1 MRISRGLRLAVV
13 ASLLAT
19 AAACGGGSGSGSG
32 SGSGDGKVQLTLLS
46 HYSDGPSKDG
56 LDKMI
61 TEWNKDNPN
70 IQVKAEVVKFDD
82 LLTTLTVRQTG
93 GRGADIVSA
102 YGLWGG
108 QLQKANVVAKV
119 PDDIAKK
126 IKADYS
132 PAAQGA
138 VTTGDMLLGYP
149 TELNTYV
156 LFYNKKIL
164 AAAGITKPPTTWAEL
179 ADAARKTVKR
189 DSKGNIQVEG
199 LSLIQD
205 GDNKSVHPFLSL
217 LDSAGGTFL
226 GPDGAPQ
233 FDTPE
238 GKAALKFEGD
248 LAAAKAS
255 NTSISP
261 TKQFRSGGVAMA
273 IQAGWWIGSLKTQ
286 MKDKYS
292 SDVGVTAIPGPT
304 AGSKGSLAYGFFM
317 GVNQRSKHADEAWK
331 FLSWLNEHKTD
342 GGVTATGKWL
352 ADQGLIPPRTADQA
366 TYRKSLTDPNLTP
379 IYDATTY
386 AMPEPNQPG
395 AYEAKTALHN
405 AIMTVL
411 ADGKNPDD
419 ALAQAAKA
427 VKPQ

>member
-1 MRISRGLRLAVV
+1 MKRLSSRGLRLAVV
-13 ASLLAT
+13 AGLLAT
-19 AAACGGGSGSGSG
+19 GAACGGGSGSGG
-32 SGSGDGKVQLTLLS
+32 ADGKVQLTLLS
-46 HYSDGPSKDG
+46 HYSDGPSKAG

-61 TEWNKDNPN
+61 GEWNKANPD

-119 PDDIAKK
+119 PGDIAAK
-126 IKADYS
+126 IKSEYS

-138 VTTGDMLLGYP
+138 VTTGDTLLGYP

-164 AAAGITKPPTTWAEL
+164 AAAGIAKPPSTWAEL
-179 ADAARKTVKR
+179 ADAAKKTVKR
-189 DSKGNIQVEG
+189 DGKGNIQVEG

-233 FDTPE
+233 FDTAQ
-238 GKAALKFEGD
+238 GKAALKLEGD
-248 LAAAKAS
+248 LAAAKAT
-255 NTSISP
+255 NTAISP

-273 IQAGWWIGSLKTQ
+273 IQAGWWIGSLREQ
-286 MKDKYS
+286 MKDKYP
-292 SDVGVTAIPGPT
+292 DVGVAAIPGPT

-331 FLSWLNEHKTD
+331 FLSWLNEHKAD
-342 GGVTATGKWL
+342 GGVTETGKWL

-366 TYRKSLTDPNLTP
+366 TYRKSLSDPNLIP

-419 ALAQAAKA
+419 ALATAAKA

>member
-1 MRISRGLRLAVV
+1 MRISKTLRLAAVLG
-13 ASLLAT
+13 LLAT
-19 AAACGGGSGSGSG
+19 GVAACGGGDSGGGGS
-32 SGSGDGKVQLTLLS
+32 KVELTLLS

-61 TEWNKDNPN
+61 SEWNKDNPN
-70 IQVKAEVVKFDD
+70 IQVKAQVVKFDD

-108 QLQKANVVAKV
+108 QLMKANVVAKV
-119 PDDIAKK
+119 PDEIAAK
-126 IKADYS
+126 IKSSYS
-132 PAAQGA
+132 PAALGA
-138 VTTGDMLLGYP
+138 VTTGDTLLGYP

-164 AAAGITKPPTTWAEL
+164 AAAGITKPPSTWAEL

-189 DSKGNIQVEG
+189 DAKGNIQVEG

-217 LDSAGGTFL
+217 LDSAGGKFL
-226 GPDGAPQ
+226 GPDGTPQ
-233 FDTPE
+233 FDNDQ
-238 GKAALKFEGD
+238 GKAALKFESD
-248 LAAAKAS
+248 LAAAKSS

-292 SDVGVTAIPGPT
+292 DVGVAAIPGPT

-317 GVNQRSKHADEAWK
+317 GVNQRSKHPEEAWK
-331 FLSWLNEHKTD
+331 FLTWMNEHKASEGD
-342 GGVTATGKWL
+342 VTEVGKWL

-366 TYRKSLTDPNLTP
+366 EYKKSLSDPNLAP
-379 IYDATTY
+379 IYDAATY
-386 AMPEPNQPG
+386 AMAEPNQPG

-405 AIMTVL
+405 AIMGVL
-411 ADGKNPDD
+411 ADGKSPDD

>member
-1 MRISRGLRLAVV
+1 MRISRGLGLAV
-13 ASLLAT
+13 AAGLLAT
-19 AAACGGGSGSGSG
+19 VAACGGGSGSGG
-32 SGSGDGKVQLTLLS
+32 GGGDKVELTLLS
-46 HYSDGPSKDG
+46 HYSDGPSKEG

-61 TEWNKDNPN
+61 QEWNKDNPK
-70 IQVKAEVVKFDD
+70 IQVKAQVVKFDD
-82 LLTTLTVRQTG
+82 LLTTMTVRQTG

-108 QLQKANVVAKV
+108 QLMKANVVAKV

-126 IKADYS
+126 IKAEYS
-132 PAAQGA
+132 PAALGA
-138 VTTGDMLLGYP
+138 VTTSDTLLGYP

-179 ADAARKTVKR
+179 ADAAKKTVKR
-189 DSKGNIQVEG
+189 DAKGNIQVEG

-217 LDSAGGTFL
+217 LNSAGGKFL
-226 GPDGAPQ
+226 GPDGSPQ
-233 FDTPE
+233 FDNDQ
-238 GKAALKFEGD
+238 GKAALKFEAD
-248 LAAAKAS
+248 LAAAKAT
-255 NTSISP
+255 NPSISP

-286 MKDKYS
+286 MKDKYGT
-292 SDVGVTAIPGPT
+292 DVGVAAIPGPT
-304 AGSKGSLAYGFFM
+304 PGSKGSLAYGFFM
-317 GVNQRSKHADEAWK
+317 GVNERSKHAAEAWK
-331 FLSWLNEHKTD
+331 FLTWMNEHKASS
-342 GGVTATGKWL
+342 GNVTETGKWL
-352 ADQGLIPPRTADQA
+352 ADQGLIPPRTADQEE
-366 TYRKSLTDPNLTP
+366 YKKSLADPNMAP
-379 IYDATTY
+379 IYEAATY
-386 AMPEPNQPG
+386 AMAEPNQPG

-405 AIMTVL
+405 AIMGVL
-411 ADGKNPDD
+411 TNGASPDD

>member
-1 MRISRGLRLAVV
+1 
-13 ASLLAT
+13 
-19 AAACGGGSGSGSG
+19 
-32 SGSGDGKVQLTLLS
+32 
-46 HYSDGPSKDG
+46 
-56 LDKMI
+56 MI
-61 TEWNKDNPN
+61 GEWNKENPN
-70 IQVKAEVVKFDD
+70 IQVKSEVVQFDD

-108 QLQKANVVAKV
+108 QLMKANVVAKV
-119 PDDIAKK
+119 PDDVAKS
-126 IKADYS
+126 IKANYS
-132 PAAQGA
+132 PAALGA
-138 VTTGDMLLGYP
+138 VTTGDTLLGYP

-156 LFYNKKIL
+156 LFYNKKVL
-164 AAAGITKPPTTWAEL
+164 AAAGITKPPSTWAEL
-179 ADAARKTVKR
+179 ADAAKKTVKR
-189 DSKGNIQVEG
+189 DAKGNIQVEG

-217 LDSAGGTFL
+217 LDSAGGKFL
-226 GPDGAPQ
+226 GPDGTPQ
-233 FDTPE
+233 FDNE
-238 GKAALKFEGD
+238 QGKAALKFEGD
-248 LAAAKAS
+248 LAAAKAT

-273 IQAGWWIGSLKTQ
+273 IQAGWWIGSLRTQ

-292 SDVGVTAIPGPT
+292 DVGVAAIPGPNP
-304 AGSKGSLAYGFFM
+304 GDKGSLAYGFFM
-317 GVNQRSKHADEAWK
+317 GVNQRSKHPDEAWK
-331 FLSWLNEHKTD
+331 FLTWLNDHQTE
-342 GGVTATGKWL
+342 GGVTEVGKWL

-366 TYRKSLTDPNLTP
+366 TYKKALSDPNLVP
-379 IYDATTY
+379 IYDATSY

-411 ADGKNPDD
+411 ADGKSPDD

>member
-1 MRISRGLRLAVV
+1 MRRFSKGLRLAVV
-13 ASLLAT
+13 MGLLAT
-19 AAACGGGSGSGSG
+19 GAACGGGSGSGG
-32 SGSGDGKVQLTLLS
+32 SDGKVQLTLLS

-61 TEWNKDNPN
+61 AQWNKDNPN

-82 LLTTLTVRQTG
+82 LLTTMTVRQTG

-119 PDDIAKK
+119 PDDIASK
-126 IKADYS
+126 IKAEYS
-132 PAAQGA
+132 PAALGA
-138 VTTGDMLLGYP
+138 VTTGDTLLGYP

-164 AAAGITKPPTTWAEL
+164 AAAGITKPPSTWAEL
-179 ADAARKTVKR
+179 EDAAKKTVKR
-189 DSKGNIQVEG
+189 DGKGNIQVEG

-217 LDSAGGTFL
+217 LDSAGGKFL
-226 GPDGAPQ
+226 SPDGTAQ
-233 FDTPE
+233 FDNE
-238 GKAALKFEGD
+238 QGKAALKLEAD
-248 LAAAKAS
+248 LAAAKAT
-255 NTSISP
+255 NPSISP

-273 IQAGWWIGSLKTQ
+273 IQAGWWIGSLRTQ

-292 SDVGVTAIPGPT
+292 DVGVAAIPGPN
-304 AGSKGSLAYGFFM
+304 AGDKGSLAYGFFM

-331 FLSWLNEHKTD
+331 FLTWLNEHQTD
-342 GGVTATGKWL
+342 GGVTEVGKWL

-366 TYRKSLTDPNLTP
+366 TYKKSLSDPNLAP
-379 IYDATTY
+379 IYDAATY
-386 AMPEPNQPG
+386 AMAEPNQPG

-411 ADGKNPDD
+411 ADGKSPDD

>member
-1 MRISRGLRLAVV
+1 MRICKGLRLAVV
-13 ASLLAT
+13 VGLLAT
-19 AAACGGGSGSGSG
+19 GAACGGGSGGSG
-32 SGSGDGKVQLTLLS
+32 GGGKVELTLLS
-46 HYSDGPSKDG
+46 HYSDGPSKTG

-61 TEWNKDNPN
+61 AEWNKDNPN

-82 LLTTLTVRQTG
+82 LLTTMTVRQTG

-119 PDDIAKK
+119 PDDIASK
-126 IKADYS
+126 IKAEYS
-132 PAAQGA
+132 PAALGA
-138 VTTGDMLLGYP
+138 VTTGDTLLGYP

-164 AAAGITKPPTTWAEL
+164 AAAGITKPPSTWAEL
-179 ADAARKTVKR
+179 EDAAKKTVKR

-217 LDSAGGTFL
+217 LDSAGGKFL
-226 GPDGAPQ
+226 APDGTPQ
-233 FDTPE
+233 FDNE
-238 GKAALKFEGD
+238 QGKAALKLESD
-248 LAAAKAS
+248 LATAKAT
-255 NTSISP
+255 NPSISP

-273 IQAGWWIGSLKTQ
+273 IQAGWWIGSLREQ

-292 SDVGVTAIPGPT
+292 DVGVAAIPGPA
-304 AGSKGSLAYGFFM
+304 AGDKGSLAYGFFM

-331 FLSWLNEHKTD
+331 FLTWLNEHKTGD
-342 GGVTATGKWL
+342 GVTEVGKWL

-366 TYRKSLTDPNLTP
+366 TYKKSLSDPNLIP

-386 AMPEPNQPG
+386 AMAEPNQPG

-411 ADGKNPDD
+411 ADGKSPDD

>member
-1 MRISRGLRLAVV
+1 MRISRGLRLAV
-13 ASLLAT
+13 ALGLFAT
-19 AAACGGGSGSGSG
+19 AAACGGGGGEAG
-32 SGSGDGKVQLTLLS
+32 GSGDKVELTLLS
-46 HYSDGPSKDG
+46 HYSDGPSKEG

-61 TEWNKDNPN
+61 QQWNKENPKV
-70 IQVKAEVVKFDD
+70 QVKAQVVKFDD
-82 LLTTLTVRQTG
+82 LLTTMTVRQTG

-108 QLQKANVVAKV
+108 QLMKANVVAKV
-119 PDDIAKK
+119 PDDIATK
-126 IKADYS
+126 IKAEYS
-132 PAAQGA
+132 PAALGA
-138 VTTGDMLLGYP
+138 VTTGDTLLGYP

-164 AAAGITKPPTTWAEL
+164 AAAGISKPPTTWAEL
-179 ADAARKTVKR
+179 ADAAKKTVQR
-189 DSKGNIQVEG
+189 DAKGNIQVEG

-217 LDSAGGTFL
+217 LDAAGGKFL
-226 GPDGAPQ
+226 GPDGTAQ
-233 FDTPE
+233 FDNAE
-238 GKAALKFEGD
+238 GKAALKFEAD
-248 LAAAKAS
+248 LAAAKAT
-255 NTSISP
+255 NPSIMP

-317 GVNQRSKHADEAWK
+317 GVNQRSKHADDAWK
-331 FLSWLNEHKTD
+331 FLTWMNEHKAAD
-342 GGVTATGKWL
+342 GQVTETGKWL

-366 TYRKSLTDPNLTP
+366 AYKQSLSDPNLAP
-379 IYDATTY
+379 IYDAATY
-386 AMPEPNQPG
+386 AMAEPNQPG

-405 AIMTVL
+405 AIMGVL

>member
-1 MRISRGLRLAVV
+1 MRIAKALRLAVV
-13 ASLLAT
+13 LGLLAT
-19 AAACGGGSGSGSG
+19 GAACGGGNSGSS
-32 SGSGDGKVQLTLLS
+32 SDKVELTLLS
-46 HYSDGPSKDG
+46 HYSDGPSKEG

-61 TEWNKDNPN
+61 QQWNKENPKV
-70 IQVKAEVVKFDD
+70 QVKAQVVKFDD
-82 LLTTLTVRQTG
+82 LLTTMTVRQTG

-108 QLQKANVVAKV
+108 QLMKANVVAKV

-126 IKADYS
+126 IKAEYS
-132 PAAQGA
+132 PAALGA
-138 VTTGDMLLGYP
+138 VTTGDTLLGYP

-164 AAAGITKPPTTWAEL
+164 AAAGISKPPSTWAEL

-189 DSKGNIQVEG
+189 DAKGNIQVEG

-217 LDSAGGTFL
+217 LDAAGGKFL
-226 GPDGAPQ
+226 GPDGTPQ
-233 FDTPE
+233 FDDAA
-238 GKAALKFEGD
+238 GKAALKFEAD
-248 LAAAKAS
+248 LAAAKAT
-255 NTSISP
+255 NPSIMP

-286 MKDKYS
+286 LKDKYA
-292 SDVGVTAIPGPT
+292 SDVGVAAIPGPT

-331 FLSWLNEHKTD
+331 FLSWMNEHKTAD
-342 GGVTATGKWL
+342 GKVTETGKWL

-366 TYRKSLTDPNLTP
+366 EYKKSLSDPNLAP
-379 IYDATTY
+379 IYDAATY
-386 AMPEPNQPG
+386 AMAEPNQPG

-405 AIMTVL
+405 AIMGVL
-411 ADGKNPDD
+411 ADGKSPDD

>member
-1 MRISRGLRLAVV
+1 MRISRGLRLAV
-13 ASLLAT
+13 ALGLFAT
-19 AAACGGGSGSGSG
+19 AAACGGGGEAG
-32 SGSGDGKVQLTLLS
+32 GSGDKVELTLLS
-46 HYSDGPSKDG
+46 HYSDGPSKEG

-61 TEWNKDNPN
+61 QQWNKENPKV
-70 IQVKAEVVKFDD
+70 QVKAQVVKFDD
-82 LLTTLTVRQTG
+82 LLTTMTVRQTG

-108 QLQKANVVAKV
+108 QLMKANVVAKV
-119 PDDIAKK
+119 PDDLATK
-126 IKADYS
+126 IKAEYS
-132 PAAQGA
+132 PAALGA
-138 VTTGDMLLGYP
+138 VTTGDTLLGYP

-164 AAAGITKPPTTWAEL
+164 AAAGISKPPTTWAEL
-179 ADAARKTVKR
+179 ADAAKKTVKR
-189 DSKGNIQVEG
+189 DAKGNIQVEG

-217 LDSAGGTFL
+217 LDAAGGKFL
-226 GPDGAPQ
+226 GPDGTAQ
-233 FDTPE
+233 FDDAA
-238 GKAALKFEGD
+238 GKAALKFEAD
-248 LAAAKAS
+248 LAAAKAT
-255 NTSISP
+255 NPSIMP

-331 FLSWLNEHKTD
+331 FLTWMNEHKAAD
-342 GGVTATGKWL
+342 GTVTETGKWL

-366 TYRKSLTDPNLTP
+366 AYKKTLSDPNLAP
-379 IYDATTY
+379 IYDAATY
-386 AMPEPNQPG
+386 AMAEPNQPG

-405 AIMTVL
+405 AIMGVL

>member
-1 MRISRGLRLAVV
+1 MRIAKGLRLAV
-13 ASLLAT
+13 ALGLLAT
-19 AAACGGGSGSGSG
+19 GAAACGGGSGSGG
-32 SGSGDGKVQLTLLS
+32 SGGKVELTLLS
-46 HYSDGPSKDG
+46 HYSDGPSKEG

-61 TEWNKDNPN
+61 QEWNKENPK
-70 IQVKAEVVKFDD
+70 IQVKSQVVKFDD
-82 LLTTLTVRQTG
+82 LLTTMTVRQTG

-108 QLQKANVVAKV
+108 QLMKANVVAKV
-119 PDDIAKK
+119 PDDIATK
-126 IKADYS
+126 IKAEYS
-132 PAAQGA
+132 PAALGA
-138 VTTGDMLLGYP
+138 VTTGGTLLGYP

-164 AAAGITKPPTTWAEL
+164 AAAGITKPPSTWAEL
-179 ADAARKTVKR
+179 ADAAKKTVKR
-189 DSKGNIQVEG
+189 DAKGNIQVEG

-217 LDSAGGTFL
+217 LDSAGGKFL
-226 GPDGAPQ
+226 APDGSAQ
-233 FDTPE
+233 FDDAA
-238 GKAALKFEGD
+238 GKAALKFEAD
-248 LAAAKAS
+248 LAAAKAT
-255 NTSISP
+255 NPSIMP

-273 IQAGWWIGSLKTQ
+273 IQAGWWIGSLKNQ

-292 SDVGVTAIPGPT
+292 DVGVAAIPGPT

-331 FLSWLNEHKTD
+331 FLTWMNEHKTAD
-342 GGVTATGKWL
+342 GKVTETGKWL
-352 ADQGLIPPRTADQA
+352 ADQGLIPPRTADQEE
-366 TYRKSLTDPNLTP
+366 YKKSLADPNLAP
-379 IYDATTY
+379 IYDAATY
-386 AMPEPNQPG
+386 AMAEPNQPG

-405 AIMTVL
+405 AIMGVL

>member
-1 MRISRGLRLAVV
+1 VV
-13 ASLLAT
+13 GLLAT
-19 AAACGGGSGSGSG
+19 GAACGGGSGSGS
-32 SGSGDGKVQLTLLS
+32 DGKVQLTLLS

-61 TEWNKDNPN
+61 GEWNKANPN

-119 PDDIAKK
+119 PDDLAAK
-126 IKADYS
+126 IKTAYS

-138 VTTGDMLLGYP
+138 VTTGGTLLGYP

-164 AAAGITKPPTTWAEL
+164 ATAGITKPPSTWAEL

-226 GPDGAPQ
+226 GPDGVPQ
-233 FDTPE
+233 FDTAE

-255 NTSISP
+255 NPSISP

-273 IQAGWWIGSLKTQ
+273 IQAGWWIGSLREQ

-292 SDVGVTAIPGPT
+292 SEVGVTAIPGPT

-317 GVNQRSKHADEAWK
+317 GVNQRSKHPDEAWK
-331 FLSWLNEHKTD
+331 FLSWLNEHEGS
-342 GGVTATGKWL
+342 GGVTEAGKWL

-366 TYRKSLTDPNLTP
+366 TYRKTLSDPNLIP

-411 ADGKNPDD
+411 ADGKNSDD

>member
-1 MRISRGLRLAVV
+1 MLRSGIRLAVV
-13 ASLLAT
+13 LGLLAT
-19 AAACGGGSGSGSG
+19 GAACSGGE
-32 SGSGDGKVQLTLLS
+32 GSGDDGGKVQLTLLS
-46 HYSDGPSKDG
+46 HYGSDPAKGG

-61 TEWNKDNPN
+61 AQWNQENPD
-70 IQVKAEVVKFDD
+70 IQVKSEVVKFDD
-82 LLTTLTVRQTG
+82 LLTTMTVRQTG

-108 QLQKANVVAKV
+108 QLQKANVLAKV
-119 PDDIAKK
+119 PDDVAKS
-126 IKADYS
+126 IKSSYS
-132 PAAQGA
+132 PAALGA
-138 VTTGDMLLGYP
+138 VTTGDTLLGYP

-164 AAAGITKPPTTWAEL
+164 AAAGVTKPPATWAEL
-179 ADAARKTVKR
+179 QDVAQKVVKR
-189 DSKGNIQVEG
+189 DAKGNIQVEG

-217 LDSAGGTFL
+217 LDAGGGKFL
-226 GPDGAPQ
+226 GPDGTAQ
-233 FDTPE
+233 FDNTE
-238 GKAALKFEGD
+238 GKAALKLEAD
-248 LAAAKAS
+248 LAAAKAT
-255 NTSISP
+255 NTSVSP

-273 IQAGWWIGSLKTQ
+273 IQAGWWVGSLKTQ
-286 MKDKYS
+286 MAAKYA
-292 SDVGVTAIPGPT
+292 SDVGVAPIPGPT

-331 FLSWLNEHKTD
+331 FLAWLNDHKSD
-342 GGVTATGKWL
+342 SGVTGMGQYL
-352 ADQGLIPPRTADQA
+352 ADMGLIPPRTSDL
-366 TYRKSLTDPNLTP
+366 TTLKKSLDDPNLVP
-379 IYDATTY
+379 IYDAASY

-405 AIMTVL
+405 SIMTVL
-411 ADGKNPDD
+411 ANGKSPDE

>member
-1 MRISRGLRLAVV
+1 MRMAKCLRLAVV
-13 ASLLAT
+13 LGLLAT
-19 AAACGGGSGSGSG
+19 GAACGGGGSGS
-32 SGSGDGKVQLTLLS
+32 SDGKVELTLLS
-46 HYSDGPSKDG
+46 HYSDGPSKEG

-61 TEWNKDNPN
+61 QQWNNENPN
-70 IQVKAEVVKFDD
+70 VQVKAQVVKFDD
-82 LLTTLTVRQTG
+82 LLTTMTVRQTG

-108 QLQKANVVAKV
+108 QLMKANVVAKV
-119 PDDIAKK
+119 PDEIATK
-126 IKADYS
+126 IKAEYS
-132 PAAQGA
+132 PAALGA
-138 VTTGDMLLGYP
+138 VTTGDTLLGYP

-164 AAAGITKPPTTWAEL
+164 AAAGISKPPATWAEL

-189 DSKGNIQVEG
+189 DAKGNIQVEG

-217 LDSAGGTFL
+217 LDAAGGTFL
-226 GPDGAPQ
+226 GPDGTPR
-233 FDTPE
+233 FDNAE
-238 GKAALKFEGD
+238 GKAALKFESE
-248 LAAAKAS
+248 LAAAKAT
-255 NTSISP
+255 NPSIMP

-286 MKDKYS
+286 MKDKYA
-292 SDVGVTAIPGPT
+292 SDVGVAAIPGPA

-331 FLSWLNEHKTD
+331 FLTWMNEHKASD
-342 GGVTATGKWL
+342 GKVTETGKWL

-366 TYRKSLTDPNLTP
+366 EYKKSLSDPNLAP
-379 IYDATTY
+379 IYDAATY
-386 AMPEPNQPG
+386 AMAEPNQPG

-405 AIMTVL
+405 SIMGVL
-411 ADGKNPDD
+411 ANGKNPDE
-419 ALAQAAKA
+419 ALTQAAKA

>member
-1 MRISRGLRLAVV
+1 MRIARSLRLAVALGLV
-13 ASLLAT
+13 AT
-19 AAACGGGSGSGSG
+19 GVAACGSGSGSG
-32 SGSGDGKVQLTLLS
+32 SSDKVELTLLS
-46 HYSDGPSKDG
+46 HYSDGPSKEG

-61 TEWNKDNPN
+61 QEWNKENPK
-70 IQVKAEVVKFDD
+70 IQVKSQVVKFDD
-82 LLTTLTVRQTG
+82 LLTTMTVRQTG

-108 QLQKANVVAKV
+108 QLMKANVVAKV
-119 PDDIAKK
+119 PDDIATK
-126 IKADYS
+126 IKAEYS
-132 PAAQGA
+132 PAALGA
-138 VTTGDMLLGYP
+138 VTTGGTLLGYP

-179 ADAARKTVKR
+179 ADAAKKTVKR
-189 DSKGNIQVEG
+189 DAKGNIQVEG

-217 LDSAGGTFL
+217 LDSAGGKFL
-226 GPDGAPQ
+226 APDGTAQ
-233 FDTPE
+233 FDDAA
-238 GKAALKFEGD
+238 GKAALKFESD
-248 LAAAKAS
+248 LAAAKAT
-255 NTSISP
+255 NPSISP

-286 MKDKYS
+286 MKDKYGT
-292 SDVGVTAIPGPT
+292 DVGVTAIPGPT
-304 AGSKGSLAYGFFM
+304 PGSKGSLAYGFFM

-331 FLSWLNEHKTD
+331 FLTWMNEHKAAEGD
-342 GGVTATGKWL
+342 VTETGKWL

-366 TYRKSLTDPNLTP
+366 EYKKSLSDPNLAP
-379 IYDATTY
+379 IYDAATY
-386 AMPEPNQPG
+386 AMAEPNQPG

-405 AIMTVL
+405 SIMGVL
-411 ADGKNPDD
+411 ADGKSPDD